1 MNKSGL
7 VYYNGILA
15 GRIERKNNDY
25 VFTYD
30 HIYFSDPSM
39 PPIALSFPKS
49 SHEFHSK
56 VLFPFFFG
64 LLAEGANKELQC
76 KILKIDEADSF
87 TRLLKTVNTTAIGAI
102 TITEEKI

>member
-15 GRIERKNNDY
+15 GRVERKKKTY

-30 HIYFSDPSM
+30 LSYLSDPSM
-39 PPIALSFPKS
+39 PPISLSFPKR
-49 SHEFHSK
+49 SHVFHSE

-64 LLAEGANKELQC
+64 LLAEGTNKELQC
-76 KILKIDEADSF
+76 KTLKIDEADSF
-87 TRLLKTVNTTAIGAI
+87 TRLLKTVNNTAIGAI
-102 TITEEKI
+102 TVREET